1 LRFSELM
8 RRTQPE
14 RPQDV
19 TVRREP
25 NDVGPNKA
33 DYGRLRGS
41 KPSFTAFLSASPLVG
56 LDLKFERNASSY
68 DDVAL

>member
-1 LRFSELM
+1 M
-8 RRTQPE
+8 
-14 RPQDV
+14 
-19 TVRREP
+19 RREP

-33 DYGRLRGS
+33 DYSRLRGS

-68 DDVAL
+68 DDVAS